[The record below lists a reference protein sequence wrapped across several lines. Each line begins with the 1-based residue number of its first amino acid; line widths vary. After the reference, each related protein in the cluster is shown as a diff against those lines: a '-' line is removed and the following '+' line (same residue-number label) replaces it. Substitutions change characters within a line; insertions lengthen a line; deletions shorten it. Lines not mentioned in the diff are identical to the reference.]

1 MEIETDMLIAL
12 CYILND
18 FEKVQEDIKN
28 LVSGGDVSKKISALE
43 DILYGKKVVGYFD
56 VKNFYKNNKKTIDII
71 EKYSDIYDFIREIV
85 YTDWGFNI
93 HNKLDQFYKYLISHK
108 SELMEIL
115 ALLEKIKLLK
125 IKYII
130 LSETTFT
137 NEVYKISEDKSL
149 RNDNKLYYLENM
161 EAIPHYYNGRIL
173 EYRTRESNY
182 AIVLRLVGDNTLVFG
197 DVKIILNNLTFN
209 PDLLPSELTK
219 ESTYD
224 KIIALRDDT
233 YIKNCE
239 VIKKNIDLRLLV
251 GDMRMQYVD
260 ISKLAKAA
268 VGTTKSE
275 EIMSEYR
282 IALFQIERLLD
293 CLNAYVVGAIGVSR
307 DELEQEKKLY
317 LSRGRL

>member
-1 MEIETDMLIAL
+1 M
-12 CYILND
+12 
-18 FEKVQEDIKN
+18 
-28 LVSGGDVSKKISALE
+28 
-43 DILYGKKVVGYFD
+43 
-56 VKNFYKNNKKTIDII
+56 
-71 EKYSDIYDFIREIV
+71 V
-85 YTDWGFNI
+85 YTGWGFNI

-137 NEVYKISEDKSL
+137 NEVYKISEDISL

-161 EAIPHYYNGRIL
+161 EAIPHYYDTGVL
-173 EYRTRESNY
+173 EYKTKESNY
-182 AIVLRLVGDNTLVFG
+182 AIVLTLVGDNTLVFG
-197 DVKIILNNLTFN
+197 DSKIILNNLTFN

-224 KIIALRDDT
+224 KVMALRDDA
-233 YIKNCE
+233 YIRNCE
-239 VIKKNIDLRLLV
+239 VIKKNLDLRLLV

-260 ISKLAKAA
+260 ISKLAKDAWSL
-268 VGTTKSE
+268 KESE
-275 EIMSEYR
+275 QLMSEYR
-282 IALFQIERLLD
+282 IVLRKIERLLD
-293 CLNAYVVGAIGVSR
+293 CHNSYVVGAIGRSG